1 MSSDSSPIPF
11 STETPEELKKL
22 AARAHVLGCSPAMAR
37 EVTRTRNIEQ
47 DLIARIE
54 TLEATVR
61 MLTALVVPKK

>member
-1 MSSDSSPIPF
+1 
-11 STETPEELKKL
+11 
-22 AARAHVLGCSPAMAR
+22 MAR

-47 DLIARIE
+47 DLIARID